1 MSIKCLPPQPLPAGV
16 RYYAEIVREIA
27 AAEGLTPTGWHYG
40 FQPDAAEI
48 EYKASV
54 HEHCDPS
61 KLVARRIDTG
71 RAESSGWTIF
81 RIAA

>member
-1 MSIKCLPPQPLPAGV
+1 LPV
-16 RYYAEIVREIA
+16 CAERFDEALMLGDWVVS
-27 AAEGLTPTGWHYG
+27 GSW
-40 FQPDAAEI
+40 FI